1 MVTEKCQFMLPSKR
15 KNNSADAT
23 TNGSSSIRVVEKT
36 ACIAKDSDKIDYGI
50 MLPIFMALHS

>member
-1 MVTEKCQFMLPSKR
+1 VLVYASIKT